1 MLKLIN
7 KYQNGRNIQYDEDA
21 FRQYIKN
28 KGYSKGLLGSYYYPR
43 GSSVSIGTKEHI
55 VKSKDYQDYVSKAP
69 KQKQNINNST
79 NDNLFDQYI
88 KDKRYSKGLTGTYY
102 YPKGSSVS
110 VGTKEHLMKSKD
122 YQDYVTRNN
131 NKRQTTPS
139 KQQTTKQQTTK
150 KEKIESSK
158 SEKTQAQE
166 KRIQAPKTP
175 EVKAPISKPVK
186 EETPKSQKSEAKNS
200 GKPQNSEKPKVSGKP
215 QDYNGTQNSNNNI
228 YYTNN
233 TYKRVAN
240 SLGLNSKEEVKAFQ
254 RKLGVKDDGV
264 WGINTQKAYQNS
276 KQKTINNSNF
286 QVNKNI
292 ESNLSYSPIN
302 MNQVKG
308 LPAEIILQKYQAMT
322 PRSMSS
328 ENYIKAMQELESS
341 GNQDWIP
348 SSYNNRNNMEE
359 VQKNQTGGTVPQDD
373 VQSQIIQLVQAA
385 MQGDEQ
391 AVQQIQQIQQA
402 AEQGNQEAV
411 QIMEMINQVIQ
422 QMQGGQTQV
431 ARQGA
436 KLNYI
441 KKLRGECPEGFE
453 MAYFKIGG
461 KVCKKCQKMK
471 NKVQKD
477 CGGNKVKMHRAGG
490 IMNDI
495 LIEMYSKGGSTAFGD
510 RSRTPASANAQGR
523 YGGRKAFN
531 PNGTHQL
538 DQHSKPN
545 KFTAFGDEGKKKPT
559 NSGLTGHH
567 ATGKAGRMQ
576 NKQSAGITYKATA
589 FGGDKQKR
597 YYKGTG
603 GVPRSGL
610 RTIPRY
616 PKGQGGKSGIGRME
630 NGGSLNGIP
639 FFRTEE

>member
-1 MLKLIN
+1 MLKLVN
-7 KYQNGRNIQYDEDA
+7 KFQNG
-21 FRQYIKN
+21 
-28 KGYSKGLLGSYYYPR
+28 GYAAIGRAMSNNLQFPKKPQKKVTSK
-43 GSSVSIGTKEHI
+43 
-55 VKSKDYQDYVSKAP
+55 QDDS
-69 KQKQNINNST
+69 
-79 NDNLFDQYI
+79 LFTQYI
-88 KDKRYSKGLTGTYY
+88 KDKRYSKGLIGTYY
-102 YPKGSSVS
+102 YPRGSSVS

-122 YQDYVTRNN
+122 YQDYVTRNAS
-131 NKRQTTPS
+131 KKQTTPS
-139 KQQTTKQQTTK
+139 KQQTTKQQVTK

-158 SEKTQAQE
+158 SEKTQAPE
-166 KRIQAPKTP
+166 KRVQTPKTKTP

-200 GKPQNSEKPKVSGKP
+200 EKPQNSEKPKVSGKP

-240 SLGLNSKEEVKAFQ
+240 SLGLNSKEEVRAFQ
-254 RKLGVKDDGV
+254 KKLGFKGKDADGI
-264 WGINTQKAYQNS
+264 WGINTQRAYQNTLRKEVPTPQFNMDIPS
-276 KQKTINNSNF
+276 QPMPQAIP
-286 QVNKNI
+286 
-292 ESNLSYSPIN
+292 ESQAKG
-302 MNQVKG
+302 MNPE
-308 LPAEIILQKYQAMT
+308 LILQKYQAMT

-328 ENYIKAMQELESS
+328 ENYVRA
-341 GNQDWIP
+341 
-348 SSYNNRNNMEE
+348 MEE
-359 VQKNQTGGTVPQDD
+359 LKANGYGDWVPETYNSSNMGEIQRNQMGGEMPQDD

-422 QMQGGQTQV
+422 QMQGGQAQV

-471 NKVQKD
+471 DKVQKD

-510 RSRTPASANAQGR
+510 RSHTPASANAQGR

-559 NSGLTGHH
+559 NSGLTGHY

-576 NKQSAGITYKATA
+576 NKQSAGTTYKATA

-610 RTIPRY
+610 RTIPGY

-639 FFRTEE
+639 FFRMEE